1 MRLFIDTNLFVEYFS
16 KRCQF
21 LYVRQIFNA
30 IEDKRHEG
38 FISSGS
44 FYTIAYVMEMEM
56 KRNGVKNPE
65 KLKKNRDYL
74 CAVLDL
80 VSIVSANGL
89 GYRNGVMDEN
99 FSDLE
104 DSFQYQ
110 CAIASNCDVLLTINT
125 PDFKGADK
133 NRIMVMSPED
143 FVKQYLE

>member
-1 MRLFIDTNLFVEYFS
+1 M
-16 KRCQF
+16 
-21 LYVRQIFNA
+21 
-30 IEDKRHEG
+30 
-38 FISSGS
+38 
-44 FYTIAYVMEMEM
+44 
-56 KRNGVKNPE
+56 KNPE